1 MLSPTS
7 YLRSFRYPNEIAIL
21 LALVFFIPLFEVPKN
36 LLLVAYAATWVVNR
50 ARAGWAMHCG
60 GRWDWWDT
68 LFVAWI
74 GGGYVIAL
82 FAGLHKNEWHAVN
95 DIWRYVSLAWL
106 LKRSGYG
113 EHEWRAIYA
122 MIGLSTGLA
131 TLWALVALLRSE
143 EHTSELQSR

>member
-1 MLSPTS
+1 MLSTP
-7 YLRSFRYPNEIAIL
+7 LRSSRYPAELAVL
-21 LALVFFIPLFEVPKN
+21 LALIFFIPLFEVPKN
-36 LLLVAYAATWVVNR
+36 LLLGAYAITWVANR
-50 ARAGWAMHCG
+50 YRAGWMATCG
-60 GRWDWWDT
+60 GRWDGWDT

-113 EHEWRAIYA
+113 ESEWRAIYA

-131 TLWALVALLRSE
+131 TLWALVALLFLR
-143 EHTSELQSR
+143 LRRISRTKTGF